1 MAKKIDPKAKAKRQK
16 IYAAVGGVIL
26 LAVMAFQVPRTLK
39 LLHQS
44 NANASSSTTSSAP
57 ATGTTAATGPIA
69 PPSLGGGNAT
79 PTAGNVTSDGISDP
93 GVLPAPQ
100 SGQLLAFS
108 RFRTKDPFAQQIDQ
122 NCAGGTASGDP
133 ASEDDVVCSASG
145 ATGSTGA
152 TGETGATGTTGAGG
166 STGGGG
172 EKPPAPTATKPTT
185 ATISINGISEDV
197 HVGAQFPASN
207 PTFVLV
213 SLTKTSA
220 KISIAGGSLAGNQQT
235 VTLKKNTPLTLM
247 NTADGTRYVLRL
259 LSVA

>member
-16 IYAAVGGVIL
+16 IYAGIGGVIL
-26 LAVMAFQVPRTLK
+26 LAVLAFQVPRTLK

-44 NANASSSTTSSAP
+44 NASASSATTSSSSTTTSS
-57 ATGTTAATGPIA
+57 ATGPIV

-79 PTAGNVTSDGISDP
+79 PGTSAVSSDGVNDP

-108 RFRTKDPFAQQIDQ
+108 RFQTKDPFAQQLSTG
-122 NCAGGTASGDP
+122 ATGTSG
-133 ASEDDVVCSASG
+133 STGSG

-152 TGETGATGTTGAGG
+152 TGGGSGSG
-166 STGGGG
+166 STGGSGSSGG
-172 EKPPAPTATKPTT
+172 GGNQPPVKLTS
-185 ATISINGISEDV
+185 ATISVNGVSETV
-197 HVGAQFPASN
+197 QVGGQFPASN

-213 SLTKTSA
+213 SVTRTTA
-220 KISIAGGSLAGNQQT
+220 KVAIAGGSIQGGQQT
-235 VTLKKNTPLTLM
+235 VTVKKNTPVTLM

-259 LSVA
+259 VSVS